1 MRIGVLRRLPRRTT
15 STKAPLVQV
24 RIVMQTG
31 GYLTVVCRSCPTL
44 TSLAMAY
51 SRNNLIGKA
60 CWNNLMKRACSMKD
74 ARAMKRCKVMAGV
87 ALGDSFVS
95 KASFAAPTCIG
106 SHSCHM
112 SIASTPGGLAESTPT
127 SSPGVKFVDL
137 IWSKQPRRELGEFRG
152 FRIRSE

>member
-1 MRIGVLRRLPRRTT
+1 MHIGVLRRLPRRTT

-31 GYLTVVCRSCPTL
+31 GYLMVVYRSCPTL

-51 SRNNLIGKA
+51 CRNNLMRKA
-60 CWNNLMKRACSMKD
+60 CSNNLMKRACSMKD
-74 ARAMKRCKVMAGV
+74 ARAGLFCGTNLYREP
-87 ALGDSFVS
+87 F
-95 KASFAAPTCIG
+95 
-106 SHSCHM
+106 M
-112 SIASTPGGLAESTPT
+112 SIASTPGALAESTPT